1 MRFPRRLA
9 AFIALLLA
17 ASIAI
22 GDACAAWAAGAES
35 SGSASGSAPPASA
48 APDLEHLLKLPDTDY
63 GFEKKGGATRSE
75 WRSRFLEARSG
86 LEAAQAALAKAEHAL
101 AGAAGDNK
109 AWTFTPP
116 GLPAG
121 ANMNET
127 DDAQLRQEVKKDR
140 AEVDRAQTRLREL
153 EVQANLAGVPEDWR
167 GPRTEPSTKNESV
180 PAGPAT
186 K

>member
-1 MRFPRRLA
+1 VCFPRRLA
-9 AFIALLLA
+9 AIIALLLA

-35 SGSASGSAPPASA
+35 PGSQRDAASPTSN
-48 APDLEHLLKLPDTDY
+48 APDLDRLLKLPDTDY

-75 WRSRFLEARSG
+75 WRARFLEARSS
-86 LEAAQAALAKAEHAL
+86 LEAAQAALAKAENGL
-101 AGAAGDNK
+101 AAAGSESE

-121 ANMNET
+121 TNTEPT
-127 DDAQLRQEVKKDR
+127 DGSQLRQEVKKDR
-140 AEVDRAQTRLREL
+140 AEVERAQARLREL
-153 EVQANLAGVPEDWR
+153 DVQANLAGVPEDWR
-167 GPRTEPSTKNESV
+167 GPRTEPSTKNETV
-180 PAGPAT
+180 APGTGT

>member
-1 MRFPRRLA
+1 MRVPRRLA
-9 AFIALLLA
+9 AIIALLLA
-17 ASIAI
+17 ASVAI
-22 GDACAAWAAGAES
+22 GDACMAWAAGSETS
-35 SGSASGSAPPASA
+35 KTSAPPPAGG
-48 APDLEHLLKLPDTDY
+48 PDLEHLLKLPDTDY

-75 WRSRFLEARSG
+75 WRARFLEARSS

-101 AGAAGDNK
+101 ASSAGESK

-121 ANMNET
+121 TNVDES

-140 AEVDRAQTRLREL
+140 AEVDRAQARLREL
-153 EVQANLAGVPEDWR
+153 EVQANLAGVPDDWR
-167 GPRTEPSTKNESV
+167 GPKTEPSTKNESV
-180 PAGPAT
+180 LPGPGT